1 MSSSAPRFESPDV
14 DPSALGQPLQF
25 TFSGRSAPNRFM
37 KGAMSERLASFSLQD
52 VTSRGIPSPALIQA
66 YQGWGEG
73 QVGINLTGNVMID
86 PGHLEAAGNPVIPRD
101 AEFSGERFERFQQLA
116 AAGKANGMLII
127 AQVGHPGR
135 QTPQHL
141 QPNPISASDVQV
153 KGEPM
158 GMKFAKPRAATEED
172 IANIIDGF
180 AHAAEYL
187 EKAGFDG
194 IQLHGA
200 HGYLL
205 SQFLSPTTNLRSDK
219 YGGDLKNRMRLIL
232 EVRDEI
238 AKRVRKDFVVGIKI
252 NSVEFQEKGF
262 QPEEAKELCTA
273 LEEHSF
279 DFVELSGGTYENSP
293 MSEHKRPSTVER
305 EAVGSA
311 PAMPDYLFTASAF
324 FSWFTNTGQ
333 LFLEFAK
340 IIVPGLTRTKTYV
353 TGGLRTV
360 GGMVKALETVD
371 GVGLGRPLC
380 QEPNLCAHILS
391 GKVKGALVQKI
402 NMYDFGAT
410 AGASGVQILQMG
422 SHLQPIDLSQ
432 EANVAKLFG
441 ALGPWAVARQNDL
454 ELYEFPAIDGYNT
467 PYSASTLL

>member
-1 MSSSAPRFESPDV
+1 MASPAPRFESPDV

-37 KGAMSERLASFSLQD
+37 KGAMSERLASFSLNNLA
-52 VTSRGIPSPALIQA
+52 SRGIPSPALIQA
-66 YQGWGEG
+66 YQGWGES

-194 IQLHGA
+194 MQLHGA

-205 SQFLSPTTNLRSDK
+205 SQFLSPTTNLRTDK

-262 QPEEAKELCTA
+262 QPDEARVLCAA

-279 DFVELSGGTYENSP
+279 DFVELSGGTYEISP

-305 EAVGSA
+305 EA
-311 PAMPDYLFTASAF
+311 
-324 FSWFTNTGQ
+324 
-333 LFLEFAK
+333 LFLDFAK
-340 IIVPGLTRTKTYV
+340 IIVPGLTKTKTYV

-402 NMYDFGAT
+402 NMYEFGAT

-441 ALGPWAVARQNDL
+441 ALGPWAAARQKDL
-454 ELYEFPAIDGYNT
+454 ELYAFPAIDGYDT

>member
-1 MSSSAPRFESPDV
+1 MTSPAPRFDSPDV
-14 DPSALGQPLQF
+14 DPSALGKPLQF

-37 KGAMSERLASFSLQD
+37 KGAMSERLASFSLND
-52 VTSRGIPSPALIQA
+52 LASRGIPSPALIQA
-66 YQGWGEG
+66 YQGWGES

-101 AEFSGERFERFQQLA
+101 AEFSGERFERFQELA

-205 SQFLSPTTNLRSDK
+205 SQFLSPTTNLRTDK

-238 AKRVRKDFVVGIKI
+238 TKRVRKDFVVGIKI

-262 QPEEAKELCTA
+262 QPDEARLLCAA

-279 DFVELSGGTYENSP
+279 DFVELSGGTYEISP

-305 EAVGSA
+305 EA
-311 PAMPDYLFTASAF
+311 
-324 FSWFTNTGQ
+324 
-333 LFLEFAK
+333 LFLDFAK
-340 IIVPGLTRTKTYV
+340 IIVPGLTKTKSYV

-402 NMYDFGAT
+402 NMYEFGAT

-432 EANVAKLFG
+432 EANVAMLFG
-441 ALGPWAVARQNDL
+441 ALGPWAAARQKDL
-454 ELYEFPAIDGYNT
+454 ELYAFPAIAGYDT

>member
-1 MSSSAPRFESPDV
+1 MSSPAPRFESPDV

-37 KGAMSERLASFSLQD
+37 KGAMSERLASFSLND
-52 VTSRGIPSPALIQA
+52 LASRGIPSPALIQA
-66 YQGWGEG
+66 YQGWGES

-101 AEFSGERFERFQQLA
+101 AEFSGERFECFQQLA

-194 IQLHGA
+194 MQLHGA

-205 SQFLSPTTNLRSDK
+205 SQFLSPTTNLRTDK

-262 QPEEAKELCTA
+262 QPDEARVLCAA

-279 DFVELSGGTYENSP
+279 DFVELSGGTYEISP

-305 EAVGSA
+305 EA
-311 PAMPDYLFTASAF
+311 
-324 FSWFTNTGQ
+324 
-333 LFLEFAK
+333 LFLDFAK
-340 IIVPGLTRTKTYV
+340 IIVPGLTKTKTYV

-402 NMYDFGAT
+402 NMYEFGAT

-441 ALGPWAVARQNDL
+441 ALGPWAAARQKDL
-454 ELYEFPAIDGYNT
+454 ELYAFPAIDGYDT
-467 PYSASTLL
+467 PYSVSTLL